1 MDSILDFMRELVHPG
16 LEVPDSFYKAK
27 RLVSKLHLSSV
38 RIDCCENDCMLYFK
52 GDANLEFCKFCQ
64 HHRYKRGSIGKQIA
78 IKAMHYLPLI
88 PRLKRL
94 YASYSSAPHMR
105 WHSENRRLP
114 GIMCHPSD
122 GDAWKHLGR
131 VSLKNPHHTF
141 WLIETGDYDSNNGLP
156 PIAGRRIFFGR
167 EIGAAD
173 RKLMP
178 TYQLKSRNFLGPTA
192 MDAEMAF
199 LMANQ
204 AQAKAGRLVY
214 DPFVGTGSILV
225 AATHYGAITMG
236 VDIDIRV
243 VRDGRG
249 PDVMSGATSSSQDS
263 KSVVEVLYG
272 ERAIVHADVTGELV
286 SNGGEWCDCH
296 LRSSNEKGNN
306 NNIPS
311 IVPQVGSGEDRV
323 YTDLTTP
330 WQVFDAIVCDPP
342 YGVRAGGRNSGGRKL
357 LKGVIGPYT
366 VPDDKRTGHI
376 PSTAPYSLVE
386 CVHDLLDLAAK
397 MLVLGG
403 RLVYFYPVVR
413 EDESIDTTF
422 PEHPFFK
429 LVATSEQVLSYRYS
443 RVLLTMVKI
452 GPYTEEIALAAR
464 IKHLEFKENHL
475 KWLEEGNLH
484 SAVFSPADNHL
495 NEASDT
501 KISKESKARYR
512 GKYGL
517 NQN

>member
-1 MDSILDFMRELVHPG
+1 
-16 LEVPDSFYKAK
+16 
-27 RLVSKLHLSSV
+27 
-38 RIDCCENDCMLYFK
+38 
-52 GDANLEFCKFCQ
+52 
-64 HHRYKRGSIGKQIA
+64 
-78 IKAMHYLPLI
+78 
-88 PRLKRL
+88 
-94 YASYSSAPHMR
+94 
-105 WHSENRRLP
+105 
-114 GIMCHPSD
+114 
-122 GDAWKHLGR
+122 
-131 VSLKNPHHTF
+131 
-141 WLIETGDYDSNNGLP
+141 
-156 PIAGRRIFFGR
+156 
-167 EIGAAD
+167 
-173 RKLMP
+173 
-178 TYQLKSRNFLGPTA
+178 

-236 VDIDIRV
+236 ADIDIRV

-249 PDVMSGATSSSQDS
+249 PDRNVWSNFKQ
-263 KSVVEVLYG
+263 YG
-272 ERAIVHADVTGELV
+272 LPMPIALLRAD
-286 SNGGEWCDCH
+286 
-296 LRSSNEKGNN
+296 NN
-306 NNIPS
+306 LPLCRL
-311 IVPQVGSGEDRV
+311 GLKE
-323 YTDLTTP
+323 
-330 WQVFDAIVCDPP
+330 VFDAIVCDPP

-443 RVLLTMVKI
+443 RVLLNMVKI
-452 GPYTEEIALAAR
+452 GPYTEEIALVAR

>member
-1 MDSILDFMRELVHPG
+1 MWYLCVFYHRLLDYRKPEVESLAQLFGVTSSNSLEWKLPKHHHSDSPFHFVNLPSEQIAQNVANRSILVKGIFELWG
-16 LEVPDSFYKAK
+16 EGSSSEELEESIKNYPDERKLPYLTSDSTFKIAVETFGKVISFEEQNK
-27 RLVSKLHLSSV
+27 RIQSLSY
-38 RIDCCENDCMLYFK
+38 IPFK
-52 GDANLEFCKFCQ
+52 
-64 HHRYKRGSIGKQIA
+64 
-78 IKAMHYLPLI
+78 
-88 PRLKRL
+88 
-94 YASYSSAPHMR
+94 
-105 WHSENRRLP
+105 
-114 GIMCHPSD
+114 
-122 GDAWKHLGR
+122 GR
-131 VSLKNPHHTF
+131 VSLKNPDHTF
-141 WLIETGDYDSNNGLP
+141 WLIETDDYDSNNGLP

-173 RKLMP
+173 RKLLP

-225 AATHYGAITMG
+225 AAAHYGAITMG
-236 VDIDIRV
+236 ADIDIRV

-249 PDVMSGATSSSQDS
+249 PDCNVWSNFKQ
-263 KSVVEVLYG
+263 YG
-272 ERAIVHADVTGELV
+272 LPMPIALLRAD
-286 SNGGEWCDCH
+286 
-296 LRSSNEKGNN
+296 NN
-306 NNIPS
+306 LP
-311 IVPQVGSGEDRV
+311 
-323 YTDLTTP
+323 P
-330 WQVFDAIVCDPP
+330 WRLGLKEVFDAIVCDPP
-342 YGVRAGGRNSGGRKL
+342 YGVRAGGRKSGGRKL

-422 PEHPFFK
+422 PEHPCFK
-429 LVATSEQVLSYRYS
+429 LVATSEQMLSYRYS

-484 SAVFSPADNHL
+484 SAVFSPTDNHL
-495 NEASDT
+495 KQAGDT

-512 GKYGL
+512 GKYV
-517 NQN
+517 